1 MALQQKQ
8 QLSRNLL
15 AIIWDLS
22 VSFLKPSS
30 RMRLA
35 ECEYFQAGGAIVRA
49 GEYCDRMLFV
59 ATGRVEEF
67 VTADIPSNSMFP
79 MLLKHHIHKQV
90 PRRVLMPGDYF
101 GETER
106 PTAWLQWSRSSFQ
119 STQTTW
125 KLLNGASFNE
135 VLQFFCRY
143 APAGAACQS
152 CSYY

>member
-1 MALQQKQ
+1 
-8 QLSRNLL
+8 
-15 AIIWDLS
+15 
-22 VSFLKPSS
+22 
-30 RMRLA
+30 
-35 ECEYFQAGGAIVRA
+35 
-49 GEYCDRMLFV
+49 MLFV

-106 PTAWLQWSRSSFQ
+106 PTAWLQWPRSSFQ

-125 KLLNGASFNE
+125 KLLNGASTKFCS
-135 VLQFFCRY
+135 FFVDMLLLVQL
-143 APAGAACQS
+143 ASPARTIDFFFADQ
-152 CSYY
+152 